1 MVGFE
6 LTVCETQFAIHFDNF
21 AEHFFRIFVKFVNRS
36 LIVKPS
42 FIFKDK
48 FGEVRNEITLV
59 LVKKQI
65 SCIYYI
71 TVTLARGLIRVIAVL
86 VLVL

>member
-21 AEHFFRIFVKFVNRS
+21 TEHFFQIFVKFVNRS

-42 FIFKDK
+42 FIFKQ
-48 FGEVRNEITLV
+48 R
-59 LVKKQI
+59 
-65 SCIYYI
+65 
-71 TVTLARGLIRVIAVL
+71 
-86 VLVL
+86 